1 MYLPNIDTKLLKL
14 VQSKEFENSVDQA
27 VKSFLYDLDFS
38 VSEKKII
45 FKSLKNNLDLPDK
58 VELNGMIDLRPFFFN
73 VDIDLSNID
82 LKLLLDQLF
91 LYLYNLNDSI
101 HSNFNGNLN
110 IKFKNLNSKLFEDI
124 FFNLKFSEEKI
135 KINPSSIGLKK
146 IGRVFFS
153 DIKYVENN
161 GDLFLESNMK
171 LKIDNQKQFYRKF
184 QVTKKGRINLN
195 EINFNE
201 DNI

>member
-1 MYLPNIDTKLLKL
+1 
-14 VQSKEFENSVDQA
+14 
-27 VKSFLYDLDFS
+27 
-38 VSEKKII
+38 
-45 FKSLKNNLDLPDK
+45 
-58 VELNGMIDLRPFFFN
+58 MIDLRPFFFN

-101 HSNFNGNLN
+101 HPNFNGNLN

-135 KINPSSIGLKK
+135 KMNPSSIGLKK

-161 GDLFLESNMK
+161 GNLFLESDMK
-171 LKIDNQKQFYRKF
+171 LEIDNQKQFYRKF

-195 EINFNE
+195 EINFVLKKSIG
-201 DNI
+201 DNFYFISDFSFNTEVDKSLDTQNIYEMENKKFENLHQLSKIIRAEFN